1 MKTSKPKQVKP
12 TNDTLSPEEKKI
24 VRRGEAQLKRGQSK
38 RWHAIKNA
46 LPRWVQHNPEQ
57 SWATLP

>member
-46 LPRWVQHNPEQ
+46 LPR
-57 SWATLP
+57 